1 MADNY
6 GLLTDILGVNK
17 YDNLTN
23 ISMYAIPHEPASYDP
38 NITDATPAHTQ
49 KRMKEELEL
58 VLTSWFIQKGFLRG
72 IVNNLWDALDEQY
85 YFQLHRRL
93 TAYHII
99 TPYQILKH
107 LKNCWCPL
115 NVKAKMDLKTAHY
128 TK

>member
-1 MADNY
+1 
-6 GLLTDILGVNK
+6 
-17 YDNLTN
+17 
-23 ISMYAIPHEPASYDP
+23 
-38 NITDATPAHTQ
+38 
-49 KRMKEELEL
+49 MKEELEL
-58 VLTSWFIQKGFLRG
+58 VRTLLLIQKGFLCG
-72 IVNNLWDALDEQY
+72 VVDNLGDALDEQY

>member
-6 GLLTDILGVNK
+6 GLLADILGVNK
-17 YDNLTN
+17 YVHLTN
-23 ISMYAIPHEPASYDP
+23 ISTYAIPHEPASYDP

-72 IVNNLWDALDEQY
+72 VVDNLRDALDEQY
-85 YFQLHRRL
+85 YFQLRHRL
-93 TAYHII
+93 TAYHSIN
-99 TPYQILKH
+99 PYQILNH
-107 LKNCWCPL
+107 LNNCWCSL